1 MVFSMNSS
9 GEIAFL
15 SLFLLQLFLTV
26 LLIWINLK
34 GKKDPSSNIPMDRH
48 MADGSIVPF
57 SKNCKKYFLTSREIE
72 ILKLVSDGLPYKI
85 IASQLN
91 ISEYTVGTHVK
102 NMFSKVNAT
111 NKMELVSRVMSN

>member
-1 MVFSMNSS
+1 MNSS

-26 LLIWINLK
+26 LLIWIILK
-34 GKKDPSSNIPMDRH
+34 RTKDPSINIPMDRH
-48 MADGSIVPF
+48 MAEDSIVSF

-111 NKMELVSRVMSN
+111 NKMELVRKITN

>member
-1 MVFSMNSS
+1 MNSS
-9 GEIAFL
+9 GEIVIL

-34 GKKDPSSNIPMDRH
+34 RKKDPSNNSSLERQA
-48 MADGSIVPF
+48 ADGSIISF

>member
-1 MVFSMNSS
+1 MNSS
-9 GEIAFL
+9 GEIVVL
-15 SLFLLQLFLTV
+15 SLFLLQLFLTF
-26 LLIWINLK
+26 LLIWINLRR
-34 GKKDPSSNIPMDRH
+34 KKDPSINLPTERQVSD
-48 MADGSIVPF
+48 DSIVSF

-72 ILKLVSDGLPYKI
+72 ILKLISDGLSYKI

-111 NKMELVSRVMSN
+111 NKMELVRRVGGS

>member
-1 MVFSMNSS
+1 MISS
-9 GEIAFL
+9 GEIVVL

-26 LLIWINLK
+26 LLIWIILQH
-34 GKKDPSSNIPMDRH
+34 KKDPSLNNSTERQAANDSI
-48 MADGSIVPF
+48 GSF

-72 ILKLVSDGLPYKI
+72 ILKLISDGLPYKI

-111 NKMELVSRVMSN
+111 NKMELVNKIAGNF